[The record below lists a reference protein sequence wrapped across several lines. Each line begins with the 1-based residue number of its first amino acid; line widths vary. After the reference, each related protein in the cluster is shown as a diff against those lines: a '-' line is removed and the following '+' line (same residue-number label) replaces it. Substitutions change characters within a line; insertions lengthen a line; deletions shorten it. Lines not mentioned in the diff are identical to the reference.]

1 MDTVNLKTLL
11 DADPRPSFVIDIRE
25 PPTNLAHLRPV
36 FVNKS
41 LRSRQDIFRTLTDDE
56 AEGARLRRWA
66 NTVKPPS
73 PLDQQEDHIHL
84 GPGNTLWFGYIVEE
98 RWKVVQTFQTKSL
111 TIPFDIVT
119 PPAEK
124 NIQEL
129 ENKDMVPSVTPATR
143 SGLFRA
149 AFDLSD
155 EAVDTFEG
163 LSEHLN
169 IMISFDWSSTCLGPV
184 ESWPADLLQLV
195 HVMLLDPAPQCL
207 FMGHDHILIY
217 NVAYAQFSG
226 HRHPSIMGQGI
237 FKAWSEAI
245 ELNIDIFSFIDSTG
259 RPYIMNDFNM
269 SIDRHGFLEDIYL
282 RWTTISLKGPLR
294 GYLCAAADETTLKV
308 TARRKA
314 MLTKVSASCRGIRD
328 MTSFWNTVLE
338 TLGTNG
344 KDFPFA
350 FVYSKLQQ
358 VDSIYNLEGILDS
371 NQPSDLLPA
380 TIDLSSCTECFVPV
394 LKEAEQTFSPIPI
407 RETDGT
413 LPECIVQLSTTRG
426 CGDRCAEG
434 IVCPIRRASDNRI
447 LGLLVVGLNT
457 RKTFTPDDR
466 GFLQFLMRSLGD
478 LATNTIN
485 AQETDRLAQQAATQ
499 QQTLI
504 KALAT
509 TTNEANQISVKWQ
522 RLVKTMEMVDVGFYE
537 FDLEH
542 NLVQANEAF
551 FTMSGYPRDK
561 LNTDRAQIIHPDDV
575 KVCDELWERAIAGE
589 HASAE
594 MRYKFHK
601 GNTPADRDG
610 LDGFW
615 VTVAI
620 VPVTDPKTGEIISIS
635 GCVTDI
641 MPQKRRQNDAI
652 NRAQSAERLRA
663 SEERF
668 HRFASHALCPIMIYD
683 SNRKLQFCNDAYYDL
698 MGFPPG
704 DSRIWEADWATL
716 IVDEDLPEVM
726 EKWLET
732 IRTKKALQLTCRL
745 TKPWTAP
752 DGTKGPTWIV
762 AASYP
767 EINGDGE
774 ITGWVGIAFDISQTK
789 WAETVQQKRLEEA
802 VEAKRQQENFID
814 MTSHEIRNPLGAVV
828 HCADSIL
835 ASLMD
840 MEGLIKDTTTPLSQR
855 ARKQLTDIFDSSF
868 DAVNTIISCST
879 HQRRIVDDVL
889 TWSKLNSNLLKI
901 TPSLVRSSAILQDIR
916 NMFELDAAKVGVD
929 LVVQQAVDGLDILSA
944 EWVMLDPGRLMQ
956 ILINLVTNAIKFT
969 REESTRRVT
978 VTMGVTSSKPS
989 LDRLPIDFVPSTTP
1003 AADMSDS
1010 EWGTG
1015 APVHLYF
1022 MVEDTGC
1029 GLSTEEKSKIFA
1041 RFSQGSPRTHT
1052 KYGGSGLGLYISRE
1066 LVELQSGEIGFAS
1079 QAGEG
1084 SKFGFFVRGRVAT
1097 CPDKGV
1103 TPVLRSGRLSKTGE
1117 GLGQRFSVMVV
1128 EDNIVN
1134 QAVLSK
1140 QLRKLGHEVHV
1151 ANNGSEAL
1159 KFIQG
1164 SRHWR
1169 GDDDPEEKSKA
1180 DSPLDAIF
1188 PASTIEPSA
1197 QHRTTARPS
1206 DLEIRPVSRSSL
1218 PELSIILMDVE
1229 MPIMDGLTCAARIR
1243 QLQGEGKIQG
1253 HIPIIAVSA
1262 NARSEQV
1269 GEALKCGMD
1278 DAISKPFRIVDLMPK
1293 IERLVG

>member
-1 MDTVNLKTLL
+1 M
-11 DADPRPSFVIDIRE
+11 
-25 PPTNLAHLRPV
+25 
-36 FVNKS
+36 
-41 LRSRQDIFRTLTDDE
+41 
-56 AEGARLRRWA
+56 
-66 NTVKPPS
+66 
-73 PLDQQEDHIHL
+73 
-84 GPGNTLWFGYIVEE
+84 
-98 RWKVVQTFQTKSL
+98 
-111 TIPFDIVT
+111 
-119 PPAEK
+119 
-124 NIQEL
+124 QEL
-129 ENKDMVPSVTPATR
+129 EKGSMLARDTSSKELRLLKD
-143 SGLFRA
+143 
-149 AFDLSD
+149 AFGLSD
-155 EAVDTFEG
+155 EAVDTFHG
-163 LSEHLN
+163 LAMHLDVMTN
-169 IMISFDWSSTCLGPV
+169 FDWSSTCLGSI
-184 ESWPADLLQLV
+184 EHWPADLLQLV
-195 HVMLLDPAPQCL
+195 HIMLLDPAPQCL
-207 FMGHDHILIY
+207 FMGPDHILIY

-226 HRHPSIMGQGI
+226 SRHPSIMGQGI
-237 FKAWSEAI
+237 FKAWSEAV
-245 ELNIDIFSFIDSTG
+245 ELNIDTFSFIDSTG
-259 RPYIMNDFNM
+259 RPYIMNDFNI
-269 SIDRHGFLEDIYL
+269 SIDRHGFLEEIYMK
-282 RWTTISLKGPLR
+282 WTTIPLKGPLR
-294 GYLCAAADETTLKV
+294 GYLCAATDETTMKV

-314 MLTKVSASCRGIRD
+314 MLSKVSASCRGIRD

-350 FVYSKLQQ
+350 FVYSKLQG
-358 VDSIYNLEGILDS
+358 VDNVYNLESILDS
-371 NQPSDLLPA
+371 DQPSDLLPA
-380 TIDLSSCTECFVPV
+380 TIDLSTCTECFVLV
-394 LKEAEQTFSPIPI
+394 LREAEQFFNPVPI
-407 RETDGT
+407 REVDGT
-413 LPECIVQLSTTRG
+413 LPESIIQLSTKRG

-434 IVCPIRRASDNRI
+434 IICPIRRASDNRI

-457 RKTFTPDDR
+457 RKTFTPDDK

-478 LATNTIN
+478 LATNTMN

-509 TTNEANQISVKWQ
+509 TTNEANQISAKWQ

-551 FTMSGYPRDK
+551 FTMSGYPRDER
-561 LNTDRAQIIHPDDV
+561 NRSREQIIHPDDV
-575 KVCDELWERAIAGE
+575 KVCDELWKRALAGE

-594 MRYKFHK
+594 MRYKFHE
-601 GNTPADRDG
+601 GNTPVDRDG

-668 HRFASHALCPIMIYD
+668 QRFASNALCPIMIYD
-683 SNRKLQFCNDAYYDL
+683 SNRKLQFCNHAYYEL
-698 MGFPPG
+698 MGFLPG
-704 DSRIWEADWATL
+704 DSRVWDTDWSTL
-716 IVDEDLPEVM
+716 LVDEDLPEVM
-726 EKWLET
+726 DKWVET

-774 ITGWVGIAFDISQTK
+774 ITGWVGVAFDISQTK

-835 ASLMD
+835 ASLVD
-840 MEGLIKDTTTPLSQR
+840 MEGLIKEPTTPLSPKI
-855 ARKQLTDIFDSSF
+855 RKQLIDIYDSSF

-916 NMFELDAAKVGVD
+916 NMFELDAAKVGVQ
-929 LVVQQAVDGLDILSA
+929 LVVQQAVDGLDSFPA
-944 EWVMLDPGRLMQ
+944 EWVMLDPGRLTQ

-989 LDRLPIDFVPSTTP
+989 LDRLPIDFVPSTTA

-1029 GLSTEEKSKIFA
+1029 GLSPEEKSKIFA

-1066 LVELQSGEIGFAS
+1066 LVELQSGEIDFAS

-1084 SKFGFFVRGRVAT
+1084 SKFGFFVQGRMAT
-1097 CPDKGV
+1097 CPNKGT

-1117 GLGQRFSVMVV
+1117 GLGQRYSVLIV
-1128 EDNIVN
+1128 EDNVVN

-1151 ANNGSEAL
+1151 ANHGGEAL
-1159 KFIQG
+1159 KFIRG
-1164 SRHWR
+1164 SRHWL
-1169 GDDDPEEKSKA
+1169 GDNSDPGGTSKA
-1180 DSPLDAIF
+1180 DTPLDDTF
-1188 PASTIEPSA
+1188 PASAAESSA
-1197 QHRTTARPS
+1197 DDRTTARLS
-1206 DLEIRPVSRSSL
+1206 DLGMRPVSRSSL

-1243 QLQGEGKIQG
+1243 QLQDEGEIQG

-1278 DAISKPFRIVDLMPK
+1278 DAISKPFRIADLMPK